1 METRRLGRTGLE
13 VPALCMGT
21 MTFGLQTDATE
32 ACAILDRAADAGM
45 SFIDTADV
53 YPLGGSLETVGR
65 TEEIIRE
72 WMRERGNRSGVLLA
86 TKCRGAMGPGP
97 NDQGLSRQHIIEAVD
112 ASLRR
117 LGTDYIDLYQTHYFD
132 PKTPIEETL
141 RALDDLVRSGRVRY
155 VGCSNYP
162 GWQLS
167 EGLATSERLGIARY
181 ESVQP
186 RYNLLYRE
194 LETELLP
201 LCRAQGPGVLVSNP
215 PAARFR
221 TGQYRKGQEPRAAPP
236 FPRCGAAATSRAARS
251 PTAGYTGTTSTT
263 LATLTTAAEPST
275 ATPAAKPVA
284 KAAASTGTTFTL
296 LLLDGLDHRAHDRKG
311 LFVHLQ
317 IITQTFGPLTAHLCL
332 ALLHPLTK
340 RLHILFRHITPARP
354 TSGRTAAATVG
365 AKLEL
370 AEPASGWAEIA
381 DLPQLFGPGEG

>member
-32 ACAILDRAADAGM
+32 ARAILDRATDAGM

-65 TEEIIRE
+65 TEEIIGE
-72 WMRERGNRSGVLLA
+72 WLRERGNRSGVLLA
-86 TKCRGAMGPGP
+86 TKCRGAMGTGP
-97 NDQGLSRQHIIEAVD
+97 NDQGLSRQHIVEAVD

-162 GWQLS
+162 GWQLA
-167 EGLATSERLGIARY
+167 EGLATSERLGLARY

-194 LETELLP
+194 IETELLP
-201 LCRAQGPGVLVSNP
+201 LCRAQGLGVLVYNP
-215 PAARFR
+215 LAGGFLS
-221 TGQYRKGQEPRAAPP
+221 GKYRKGEEPRDGTRFTLGTAGRMYRWRYWQDAQFELVEELQKLAESRGHSLVSVSIAWVLAQPGISSAII
-236 FPRCGAAATSRAARS
+236 GASRAEQLDASLAALDIELDDELREACDAAWWKL
-251 PTAGYTGTTSTT
+251 PRRPVVEGY
-263 LATLTTAAEPST
+263 
-275 ATPAAKPVA
+275 
-284 KAAASTGTTFTL
+284 
-296 LLLDGLDHRAHDRKG
+296 R
-311 LFVHLQ
+311 
-317 IITQTFGPLTAHLCL
+317 
-332 ALLHPLTK
+332 
-340 RLHILFRHITPARP
+340 
-354 TSGRTAAATVG
+354 
-365 AKLEL
+365 
-370 AEPASGWAEIA
+370 
-381 DLPQLFGPGEG
+381 

>member
-65 TEEIIRE
+65 TEEIIGE

-194 LETELLP
+194 IETELLP
-201 LCRAQGPGVLVSNP
+201 LCRAQGLGVLVYNP
-215 PAARFR
+215 LAGGFLS
-221 TGQYRKGQEPRAAPP
+221 GKYRKGEEPRDGTRFTLGRAGRMYRWRYWQDAQFELVEELQKLAEARGHSLVSISIAWVLAQPGISSAII
-236 FPRCGAAATSRAARS
+236 GASRAEQLEASLASLEISFDDELREACDAAWWKL
-251 PTAGYTGTTSTT
+251 PRRPVVEGY
-263 LATLTTAAEPST
+263 
-275 ATPAAKPVA
+275 
-284 KAAASTGTTFTL
+284 
-296 LLLDGLDHRAHDRKG
+296 R
-311 LFVHLQ
+311 
-317 IITQTFGPLTAHLCL
+317 
-332 ALLHPLTK
+332 
-340 RLHILFRHITPARP
+340 
-354 TSGRTAAATVG
+354 
-365 AKLEL
+365 
-370 AEPASGWAEIA
+370 
-381 DLPQLFGPGEG
+381 